1 MKNCELYK
9 EKVSLLYSLN
19 KCWIQNEPKETR
31 IECESFVLSLATI
44 RDNIVVGLNNGC
56 IQGRIVFA
64 MILTYISRDILNSQ
78 KVFKSRTLICFHL
91 F

>member
-19 KCWIQNEPKETR
+19 KCWSKNEPKETR
-31 IECESFVLSLATI
+31 IECESFVLSLETI

-56 IQGRIVFA
+56 IQGRIVFT
-64 MILTYISRDILNSQ
+64 MVLIYINKYL
-78 KVFKSRTLICFHL
+78 LIINK
-91 F
+91 

>member
-9 EKVSLLYSLN
+9 EKISLLYSLN
-19 KCWIQNEPKETR
+19 KCWNQNEPKETR

-56 IQGRIVFA
+56 IQGRLVFT
-64 MILTYISRDILNSQ
+64 MVLIFISKYILLVKIFS
-78 KVFKSRTLICFHL
+78 KVGF
-91 F
+91 